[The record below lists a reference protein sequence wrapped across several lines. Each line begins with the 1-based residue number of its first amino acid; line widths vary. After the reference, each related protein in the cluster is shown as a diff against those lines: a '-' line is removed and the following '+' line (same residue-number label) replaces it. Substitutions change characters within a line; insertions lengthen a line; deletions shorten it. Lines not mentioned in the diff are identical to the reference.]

1 MKQIHA
7 LAGLA
12 ALLSCSPS
20 LCAQEE
26 SPAPQDPLQQMRK
39 LFEENGIRLDAKQ
52 KSITVDAEVGRPDQ
66 PLEFLL
72 IHQRG
77 KTHESLFVCKAK
89 ASVLNAAFLA
99 LGYEKGENARVV
111 DRDPLP
117 TPEEV
122 AKGAPI
128 FDVFPP
134 KGMNVWFTVRWTRV
148 NEDGDEVQMEAP
160 VEDLVLD
167 LVTEKPVADA
177 SFIYLGGNMAPMYR
191 DEPPVFM
198 GDYEGNLISVV
209 YKSPPNHLV
218 TMHHERANDDQIWWY
233 TEACP
238 PIGTPVEFVI
248 HRQEPAAHK
257 ARRERLAKE
266 KAVAEEKAGGQK
278 GGADRKDGEAAPER
292 G

>member
-1 MKQIHA
+1 MTNPHVRA
-7 LAGLA
+7 AGLA
-12 ALLSCSPS
+12 AALLCIPGVH
-20 LCAQEE
+20 AQDEP
-26 SPAPQDPLQQMRK
+26 PAPQDPLQQMQK
-39 LFEENGIRLDAKQ
+39 LFEENGIRLDPKAKT
-52 KSITVDAEVGRPDQ
+52 ITVDAEVGRPDQ

-77 KTHESLFVCKAK
+77 KTHEALFVCKAK

-111 DRDPLP
+111 DKDPLP

-134 KGMNVWFTVRWTRV
+134 KGMGVWFTVRWKRV
-148 NEDGDEVQMEAP
+148 NDEGDEVQMEAP

-167 LVTEKPVADA
+167 LVTEKPVVDA

-218 TMHHERANDDQIWWY
+218 TMHHERANDDQIWWQ
-233 TEACP
+233 TEMCP

-248 HRQEPAAHK
+248 HRSEPKAHQERRARHEAAKK
-257 ARRERLAKE
+257 AA
-266 KAVAEEKAGGQK
+266 A
-278 GGADRKDGEAAPER
+278 KDGEGDAAPAKPDEKS
-292 G
+292 GGGD

>member
-1 MKQIHA
+1 MKNRTV
-7 LAGLA
+7 LLGLTA
-12 ALLSCSPS
+12 ALLGASGA
-20 LCAQEE
+20 LAQEE
-26 SPAPQDPLQQMRK
+26 KAAPQDPLQQMQK
-39 LFEENGIRLDAKQ
+39 LFEENGIRLDAKART
-52 KSITVDAEVGRPDQ
+52 ITVDAVVGRPDQ

-111 DRDPLP
+111 DKDPLP

-134 KGMNVWFTVRWTRV
+134 RGMNVWFTVRWKRV

-167 LVTEKPVADA
+167 LVTEKPVVDA

-198 GDYEGNLISVV
+198 GDYEGNLVSVV

-218 TMHHERANDDQIWWY
+218 TMHHERANDDQIWWQ
-233 TEACP
+233 TELCP
-238 PIGTPVEFVI
+238 PIETPVEFVI
-248 HRQEPAAHK
+248 HREESALHK
-257 ARRERLAKE
+257 ARRARLEA
-266 KAVAEEKAGGQK
+266 
-278 GGADRKDGEAAPER
+278 EAAAAKKDEAAEGER
-292 G
+292 DSDAGKGRG

>member
-1 MKQIHA
+1 MKNLPA

-12 ALLSCSPS
+12 ALLSCFPRAS
-20 LCAQEE
+20 AQEE
-26 SPAPQDPLQQMRK
+26 QPAPQDPLREMQK
-39 LFEENGIRLDAKQ
+39 LFEENGIRLDVKQ
-52 KSITVDAEVGRPDQ
+52 KAITVNAEVGRPDQ

-77 KTHESLFVCKAK
+77 KTHEALFVCKAK

-134 KGMNVWFTVRWTRV
+134 KGMGVWFTVRWKRV
-148 NEDGDEVQMEAP
+148 DEDGEEVQMEAP

-167 LVTEKPVADA
+167 LVTERPVADA

-218 TMHHERANDDQIWWY
+218 TMHHERANDDQVWWQ
-233 TEACP
+233 TELCP
-238 PIGTPVEFVI
+238 AIGTPVEFVI

-266 KAVAEEKAGGQK
+266 KAAAEEKAGAEK
-278 GGADRKDGEAAPER
+278 GRKDGEAGPDR